1 MMLRFA
7 QTDFEANKK
16 MPTAFSSKGVEVNLY
31 LAFLWEIFA
40 IFHRKHLPIFRY
52 FQKIFVK
59 RICLERKR
67 KNVIFSFSSLKKYL
81 SYDDD
86 SDEDE
91 DEGFDISM

>member
-1 MMLRFA
+1 MKIKRC
-7 QTDFEANKK
+7 QS
-16 MPTAFSSKGVEVNLY
+16 AFSSKGEEVNLFHGFWGRY
-31 LAFLWEIFA
+31 LRFFIASISPF
-40 IFHRKHLPIFRY
+40 FRY

-91 DEGFDISM
+91 DEVFDISM

>member
-1 MMLRFA
+1 M
-7 QTDFEANKK
+7 QS
-16 MPTAFSSKGVEVNLY
+16 AFLSKGTEVNLY

-40 IFHRKHLPIFRY
+40 IFHRKHLPIFC
-52 FQKIFVK
+52 QKIFVK

-81 SYDDD
+81 SYGDD

>member
-1 MMLRFA
+1 M
-7 QTDFEANKK
+7 
-16 MPTAFSSKGVEVNLY
+16 NLSHT
-31 LAFLWEIFA
+31 FLGEIFA

-86 SDEDE
+86 SNEDEDE
-91 DEGFDISM
+91 DFDISMLTDHLNNK

>member
-1 MMLRFA
+1 MSWK
-7 QTDFEANKK
+7 EK
-16 MPTAFSSKGVEVNLY
+16 
-31 LAFLWEIFA
+31 
-40 IFHRKHLPIFRY
+40 
-52 FQKIFVK
+52 
-59 RICLERKR
+59 

>member
-1 MMLRFA
+1 MG
-7 QTDFEANKK
+7 DICD
-16 MPTAFSSKGVEVNLY
+16 FSSQASPLFFV
-31 LAFLWEIFA
+31 IF
-40 IFHRKHLPIFRY
+40 K
-52 FQKIFVK
+52 KIFVK
-59 RICLERKR
+59 KIYLERKR

>member
-1 MMLRFA
+1 M
-7 QTDFEANKK
+7 
-16 MPTAFSSKGVEVNLY
+16 NLSH
-31 LAFLWEIFA
+31 AFLGEIFA
-40 IFHRKHLPIFRY
+40 FFHRKYLPIFRY

-81 SYDDD
+81 SYGDD

>member
-1 MMLRFA
+1 
-7 QTDFEANKK
+7 
-16 MPTAFSSKGVEVNLY
+16 MPIGIFGQGIRSEPFPRLFG
-31 LAFLWEIFA
+31 EIFA

-67 KNVIFSFSSLKKYL
+67 KNVIFSSSSLKKYL

>member
-1 MMLRFA
+1 M
-7 QTDFEANKK
+7 
-16 MPTAFSSKGVEVNLY
+16 NLY

-40 IFHRKHLPIFRY
+40 IFHRKHLPIFLS
-52 FQKIFVK
+52 KIFVK
-59 RICLERKR
+59 RICFERKR

-91 DEGFDISM
+91 DEDEGFDISM